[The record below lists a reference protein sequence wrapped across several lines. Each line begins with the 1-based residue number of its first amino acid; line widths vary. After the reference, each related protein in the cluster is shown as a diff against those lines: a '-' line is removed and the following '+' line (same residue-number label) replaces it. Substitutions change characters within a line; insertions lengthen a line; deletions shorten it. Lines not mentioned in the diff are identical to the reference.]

1 MKNIISFLAIV
12 FLFICTYLCVNTND
26 RFYNYFSS
34 FSSATFCYVY
44 AEDTSSRDYDKII
57 ASGGYNLAYFS
68 SSETKR
74 SEKVKYFEVRFKGDE
89 NVISKIALDLR
100 ISYKFTERV
109 GEVSV
114 AYGYSPF
121 FDKCCQVGNLKIN
134 FQIAVRGSQITIGYP
149 MIYTSF

>member
-1 MKNIISFLAIV
+1 MKKLASILSIILF
-12 FLFICTYLCVNTND
+12 FICTYLCVNTKD
-26 RFYNYFSS
+26 RFYNYFSN

-44 AEDTSSRDYDKII
+44 AEDFSSKDYDKII
-57 ASGGYNLAYFS
+57 ASGVYNLAYFS
-68 SSETKR
+68 RLETKR
-74 SEKVKYFEVRFKGDE
+74 SGRVKYFEVRFKGDE

-109 GEVSV
+109 GEISV
-114 AYGYSPF
+114 IYGYSPF
-121 FDKCCQVGNLKIN
+121 FDKCCQVDNQKIN